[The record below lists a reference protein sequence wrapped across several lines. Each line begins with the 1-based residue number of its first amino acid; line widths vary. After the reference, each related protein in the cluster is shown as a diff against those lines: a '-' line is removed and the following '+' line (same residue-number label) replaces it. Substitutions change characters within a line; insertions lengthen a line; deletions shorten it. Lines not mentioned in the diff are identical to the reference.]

1 MRKPLR
7 QMKKLDKYS
16 KTFSKLD
23 ISESMRNSLP
33 KLKKF
38 SQSSLKKNIG
48 GLSWNPE
55 GKVLDVVGTIVE
67 ANLPKSRL
75 GMVTEIGSPGQT
87 PIYAE
92 VVGFK
97 GQRSLL
103 IPYSHMVGISS
114 GASVKPQQLFDRIP
128 VGDFL
133 LGQVIDPFFKS
144 LTQKKLKIP
153 ETSIYFPL
161 ERQAPNPM
169 ERQRIESFLPLGI
182 RSIDGILTFGE
193 GQRTG
198 IFAGSGVGKSVLL
211 GMIAKGGQADINV
224 IGLIG
229 ERGREVREFLERD
242 LGAEGLKKSIVVC
255 VTSDQSP
262 LMRLRAANM
271 VTAIAEYFS
280 GRGKKVLLMMDSLTR
295 VAQAQREIGLAIGEP
310 PTSKGY
316 PPSVYS
322 LLPRLLERCGP
333 QAHGKGS
340 ISGLYTVLVD
350 GDDFND
356 PIPDTARG
364 ILDGHINLSRSLA
377 IKGHFPAIEIN
388 TSASR
393 VMRDIVSKEHWKL
406 ALEFKEL
413 MGLYEENLDFINL
426 GQYQIGTNPKLD
438 RAIKLMPEIEKYL
451 KQDVDDLTSPEQ
463 AISGLIAINKYQF
476 EIDEQFSTAP
486 Q

>member
-1 MRKPLR
+1 M
-7 QMKKLDKYS
+7 
-16 KTFSKLD
+16 
-23 ISESMRNSLP
+23 EVSLP
-33 KLKKF
+33 KIKKF
-38 SQSSLKKNIG
+38 SKNSLKKNIG
-48 GLSWNPE
+48 KISWIPE

-67 ANLPKSRL
+67 ANLPKSKL
-75 GMVTEIGSPGQT
+75 GMVAEIESPSKQ
-87 PIYAE
+87 PVFAE

-97 GQRSLL
+97 GDRSLL
-103 IPYSHMVGISS
+103 IPYSHLSGISS
-114 GASVKPQQLFDRIP
+114 GASVKPHSLFDQIP

-133 LGQVIDPFFKS
+133 LGQVLDPFFKS
-144 LTQKKLKIP
+144 LTSTKLKVP
-153 ETSIYFPL
+153 ENATLAPL
-161 ERQAPNPM
+161 EKEAPNPM
-169 ERQRIESFLPLGI
+169 ERQRIESQLPLGI
-182 RSIDGILTFGE
+182 RSLDGILTFGE

-211 GMIAKGGQADINV
+211 GMIAKGGKADINV

-295 VAQAQREIGLAIGEP
+295 VAQAQREIGLAVGEP

-356 PIPDTARG
+356 PIPDAARG
-364 ILDGHINLSRSLA
+364 ILDGHINLSRDLA
-377 IKGHFPAIEIN
+377 TKGHFPAIEVN

-393 VMRDIVSKEHWKL
+393 VMRDIVSKEHWQL
-406 ALEFKEL
+406 SLELKEL
-413 MGLYEENLDFINL
+413 LGVYESNIDFIQL
-426 GQYQIGTNPKLD
+426 GQYQHGTNPKLD

-451 KQDVDDLTSPEQ
+451 RQDVDILTSPEE
-463 AISGLIAINKYQF
+463 AISGLLKINKIPI
-476 EIDEQFSTAP
+476 ESNDQFSSQT
-486 Q
+486 QQ